1 MKNAIRLTNK
11 TAKALR
17 RRADKVRSGYFAAA
31 GLLSAVMAYVAVR
44 LGMKQ
49 LAAVPITVALTVLAD
64 YLLIMRANTVHLTLT
79 AQAICTEA
87 AAREI
92 RAGTSE
98 SQRRQKAITD
108 LISVKADSQNAAP
121 EKKQAGQAPF
131 FEDEEDAQDEN
142 DRLQAGDTMK
152 IRPVMQKNAENKKPG
167 GGEKPAARRRR
178 RKDKLTL
185 IRSEQAR

>member
-31 GLLSAVMAYVAVR
+31 GLLSAMMAYVAVR

-121 EKKQAGQAPF
+121 EKKQEGQVPF
-131 FEDEEDAQDEN
+131 FEDEEDVQDEN

-152 IRPVMQKNAENKKPG
+152 IRPVMEKNAENKKPG

>member
-31 GLLSAVMAYVAVR
+31 GLLSAMMAYVAVR

-108 LISVKADSQNAAP
+108 LISVKADSQNAVP

-131 FEDEEDAQDEN
+131 FENEEDAQDEN

-152 IRPVMQKNAENKKPG
+152 IRPVMEKNAENKKPG
-167 GGEKPAARRRR
+167 GGEKPAARRR
-178 RKDKLTL
+178 KDKLTL

>member
-31 GLLSAVMAYVAVR
+31 GLLSAMMAYVAVR

-108 LISVKADSQNAAP
+108 LISVKVDSQSAVP
-121 EKKQAGQAPF
+121 EKKQAGKKPF
-131 FEDEEDAQDEN
+131 FEDEEDAQEEN

-152 IRPVMQKNAENKKPG
+152 IRPVMEKKAENKKPG
-167 GGEKPAARRRR
+167 GGEKPAARRR
-178 RKDKLTL
+178 KDKLTL

>member
-31 GLLSAVMAYVAVR
+31 GLLSVMMAYVAVR

-49 LAAVPITVALTVLAD
+49 LAAVPITVTLTVLAD

-121 EKKQAGQAPF
+121 EKKQAGQEPF
-131 FEDEEDAQDEN
+131 FEDEEDAQEKN
-142 DRLQAGDTMK
+142 DRLHKGDTMK
-152 IRPVMQKNAENKKPG
+152 IRPVMEKNAENKKPG

>member
-31 GLLSAVMAYVAVR
+31 GLLSAMMAYVAVR

-49 LAAVPITVALTVLAD
+49 LAAVPITVVLTVLAD

-98 SQRRQKAITD
+98 SQRRKKAITD
-108 LISVKADSQNAAP
+108 LISVKADSQSAAP
-121 EKKQAGQAPF
+121 EKKQAG
-131 FEDEEDAQDEN
+131 
-142 DRLQAGDTMK
+142 
-152 IRPVMQKNAENKKPG
+152 
-167 GGEKPAARRRR
+167 
-178 RKDKLTL
+178 
-185 IRSEQAR
+185 